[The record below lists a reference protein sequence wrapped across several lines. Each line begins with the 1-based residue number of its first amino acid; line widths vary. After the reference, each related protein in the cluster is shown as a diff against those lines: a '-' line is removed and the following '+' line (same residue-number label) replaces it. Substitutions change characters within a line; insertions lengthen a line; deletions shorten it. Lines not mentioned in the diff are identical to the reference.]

1 MKPTPLAIFVLVLDP
16 KTQLIPG
23 CFGLA
28 ERQITHHT
36 DRFLIAPLPSHP
48 AGTLHLL
55 AFLTP
60 AALPFPL
67 SAHPLDA
74 RADLSKSAFS
84 FSLKRQR
91 LFDAQERL
99 PSLGLDGGKEP
110 GRIQPT
116 VGHHQHLPLG
126 WHGLG

>member
-1 MKPTPLAIFVLVLDP
+1 
-16 KTQLIPG
+16 
-23 CFGLA
+23 
-28 ERQITHHT
+28 QIAHHT
-36 DRFLIAPLPSHP
+36 DRLLIAPFPSHP
-48 AGTLHLL
+48 AGPLHLL

-60 AALPFPL
+60 AAWPLPL

-74 RADLSKSAFS
+74 RADRSKSAFS

-91 LFDAQERL
+91 LFDPQKGM
-99 PSLGLDGGKEP
+99 PSLGLDGLKEP

-126 WHGLG
+126 WHRLG